1 MYIEIERIFDS
12 CIENNLPVPKYAI
25 NPGNIMI
32 EFVAPQRLVIDT
44 FSKVNDRIN
53 RVLKLLYDDP
63 GYTITEL
70 ANLIGISRKGVSN
83 IMKS

>member
-25 NPGNIMI
+25 NLSNIMI

-70 ANLIGISRKGVSN
+70 ANLIGISRKSVSN